1 MALMILLLG
10 LFLSTVAAGAGPSPN
25 HRRNER
31 EAEAHYLRALRCLDR
46 DDLEQRRKGLSDLQE
61 AVRLAPS
68 NPDYRLAL
76 AQAYFAGGYYH
87 AARRGYERAAQAE
100 SSAAYLDLGLWWR
113 HEWLESR
120 EDRALDRAV
129 DALMTAAWLKP
140 LDGDAWLSL
149 VPLYLAQRKPEE
161 AASAAFG
168 ALVADSKRLE
178 THLAVAATLCHLGVA
193 GLGDSI
199 FRATIPRLPGELR
212 ARFEAAAP
220 LPPGPPSASIG
231 TVTEPGAG
239 AGELSPAV
247 ADRLESWS
255 RLTEQCVLLPGP
267 GANTSEVAADLRARF
282 GAPGESQ
289 TGQAG
294 QRLRWG
300 GAGSSDGTSQGAVWQ
315 YPDLGVRVVILDR
328 LLALRPDLPDSKSG
342 DAVALPGSALLE
354 MYERVLAA
362 LGGTPG
368 LAGDGA
374 PGAGSTPGR

>member
-10 LFLSTVAAGAGPSPN
+10 LVLSTVAVGSGPPPN
-25 HRRNER
+25 RHRNER

-46 DDLEQRRKGLSDLQE
+46 DDLEQRRKGLRDLEE

-68 NPDYRLAL
+68 NQDYRLSL

-87 AARRGYERAAQAE
+87 AARQGYERVARAE
-100 SSAAYLDLGLWWR
+100 STAADLDLGLWWR

-120 EDRALDRAV
+120 DPGALDRAV
-129 DALMTAAWLKP
+129 DALLTAAWLKP
-140 LDGDAWLSL
+140 LDSDAWLLL

-178 THLAVAATLCHLGVA
+178 AHLAVAATLCHLGVV

-199 FRATIPRLPGELR
+199 FRATIPHLPGELR

-220 LPPGPPSASIG
+220 LPPGPPSSSIAPG
-231 TVTEPGAG
+231 ADPGAG
-239 AGELSPAV
+239 AGELKPAM

-255 RLTEQCVLLPGP
+255 RLTEQYVLLPGP
-267 GANTSEVAADLRARF
+267 GATASEVAADLRARF
-282 GAPGESQ
+282 GAPGATQ
-289 TGQAG
+289 DGQVG

-300 GAGSSDGTSQGAVWQ
+300 GVDSGDGSQKGTLWQ
-315 YPDLGVRVVILDR
+315 YPDLGVRMVILDR
-328 LLALRPDLPDSKSG
+328 LLAFRPDLSDSKAR
-342 DAVALPGSALLE
+342 DAVALPGSALLA

-362 LGGTPG
+362 LGGTQS
-368 LAGDGA
+368 LAGD
-374 PGAGSTPGR
+374 STFGGP

>member
-1 MALMILLLG
+1 MAPMILLLG
-10 LFLSTVAAGAGPSPN
+10 LVLSTGDVGAGPPADR
-25 HRRNER
+25 HGNER
-31 EAEAHYLRALRCLDR
+31 AAEAHYLRALRCLDH
-46 DDLEQRRKGLSDLQE
+46 DDLEQRRKGLRDLEE

-68 NPDYRLAL
+68 NADYRLAL

-87 AARRGYERAAQAE
+87 AARRGYERVALAE

-113 HEWLESR
+113 REWLESR
-120 EDRALDRAV
+120 EARALDQAV

-140 LDGDAWLSL
+140 LDSDAWLLL

-178 THLAVAATLCHLGVA
+178 AHLAVAATLCHLGVV
-193 GLGDSI
+193 GLSDSI

-220 LPPGPPSASIG
+220 LPHGPPSASI
-231 TVTEPGAG
+231 VTALEPGAG
-239 AGELSPAV
+239 AGELNPAL

-255 RLTEQCVLLPGP
+255 RLTEQYVLLPGP
-267 GANTSEVAADLRARF
+267 GANPSEVAADLRARF
-282 GAPGESQ
+282 GTPGASQ
-289 TGQAG
+289 SGQVG

-315 YPDLGVRVVILDR
+315 YPDLGVRMVILDR
-328 LLALRPDLPDSKSG
+328 LLALRPDLPDSKG
-342 DAVALPGSALLE
+342 KDAVALPGSALLA

-362 LGGTPG
+362 LGGTPSR
-368 LAGDGA
+368 AGDGA
-374 PGAGSTPGR
+374 RDAGATPGR